1 MIVAE
6 PRPRRCAGINLWWPA
21 ETVAVIIGVIMT
33 YPPQQPPP
41 GPDPY
46 GQPPNPYGQQW
57 GGTQPGGFPVGPPP
71 PKPKTGLIAA
81 LIIGAIVLVGGGGAG
96 AYLLLSKE
104 DGDGGSEETAQNAG
118 DPKTV
123 AKKFATEFEKV
134 LNADPEDVSLEPL
147 KPLVCS
153 GDLEK
158 LQGEVEDQQ
167 DQDTPNTGPTTSRQ
181 EEDDVEAKVSV
192 DDFRAEGDKAEFT
205 LVVGYEGERDI
216 TEDATMAKADGG
228 WQVCGLYDKDDD
240 SGGGATE
247 SSNNGPPP
255 NPVPT
260 S

>member
-1 MIVAE
+1 M
-6 PRPRRCAGINLWWPA
+6 AGGN
-21 ETVAVIIGVIMT
+21 VAVIIGVIMT

-46 GQPPNPYGQQW
+46 GQPPDPYGQPQW

-104 DGDGGSEETAQNAG
+104 NGAGSEDTSEKAS
-118 DPKTV
+118 DPKAV
-123 AKKFATEFEKV
+123 ADEFGTEFEKV
-134 LNADPEDVSLEPL
+134 LNTDPQDVSLEPL

-158 LQGEVEDQQ
+158 LQGEVEGQK
-167 DQDTPNTGPTTSRQ
+167 DQDAPNSDSDQTTSRQ
-181 EEDDVEAKVSV
+181 DEDDADATVSI
-192 DDFRAEGDKAEFT
+192 DDFTSEGDKAKFT
-205 LVVGYEGERDI
+205 MVVGYGERDV
-216 TEDATMAKADGG
+216 TEAATMAKSDGR
-228 WQVCGLYDKDDD
+228 WQVCGLYENDGDD
-240 SGGGATE
+240 GGGSTG
-247 SSNNGPPP
+247 SSNNEPPP

-260 S
+260 G